1 MSPEN
6 SRDGALYLA
15 IDQGGQ
21 GSRVL
26 VFDEQAEAV
35 AEGFCEFGANMP
47 RADWVEQ
54 DPEGLVSS
62 VSVALDRVTS
72 SLGEKY
78 NRIVAAGLATQRS
91 SIACWDKHNGSA
103 LSPVISWQDR
113 RAHNWLEQFAHH
125 TARIHQITG
134 LFPNAHYGASKFR
147 WCLDNLPEVRRA
159 CDSKRL
165 AWGPVAS
172 FLLFRLLAERP
183 LMADPANASRTLLWN
198 VKTGNWDPE
207 LLELF
212 GLPLQPLPQCVPS
225 RREFGTLCVG
235 NKKIP
240 VTVVTGDQS
249 AAVFAFGHPRPD
261 TAYVNIGTGAFVQF
275 LSDEYPGCTPRFL
288 TSAVLHDGEDM
299 FYALEG
305 TVNGA
310 ASALRWLE
318 REYAL
323 SRLEAKLAQ
332 WLTHTASPPLFLN
345 GVSGLGSPYWVADFP
360 CRFIGAGDASA
371 KAVAVIESI
380 VFLLQTNLDGMRPF
394 TAATVRIQISG
405 GLARLDGLCQRL
417 ADISALPVYRPAQ
430 CEASARG
437 TAFLLAGRPAAWP
450 ETNSGQCFSPADN
463 PGLSERYRA
472 WREAMR
478 GVLAREALPR

>member
-1 MSPEN
+1 M
-6 SRDGALYLA
+6 
-15 IDQGGQ
+15 
-21 GSRVL
+21 
-26 VFDEQAEAV
+26 
-35 AEGFCEFGANMP
+35 
-47 RADWVEQ
+47 
-54 DPEGLVSS
+54 
-62 VSVALDRVTS
+62 
-72 SLGEKY
+72 
-78 NRIVAAGLATQRS
+78 
-91 SIACWDKHNGSA
+91 
-103 LSPVISWQDR
+103 
-113 RAHNWLEQFAHH
+113 
-125 TARIHQITG
+125 
-134 LFPNAHYGASKFR
+134 
-147 WCLDNLPEVRRA
+147 
-159 CDSKRL
+159 
-165 AWGPVAS
+165 
-172 FLLFRLLAERP
+172 
-183 LMADPANASRTLLWN
+183 
-198 VKTGNWDPE
+198 
-207 LLELF
+207 
-212 GLPLQPLPQCVPS
+212 
-225 RREFGTLCVG
+225 
-235 NKKIP
+235 
-240 VTVVTGDQS
+240 
-249 AAVFAFGHPRPD
+249 
-261 TAYVNIGTGAFVQF
+261 
-275 LSDEYPGCTPRFL
+275 
-288 TSAVLHDGEDM
+288 LHDGEDM

-360 CRFIGAGDASA
+360 CRFVGAGDASA

-463 PGLSERYRA
+463 LGLSERYRA